1 MTIKKQY
8 KNFKDMTTEDRA
20 LLQKLIVGFE
30 LAYPDWDELGEP
42 QVQEDLGALID
53 KILET
58 EVV

>member
-42 QVQEDLGALID
+42 QVQEDCGRGSTRLL
-53 KILET
+53 
-58 EVV
+58 